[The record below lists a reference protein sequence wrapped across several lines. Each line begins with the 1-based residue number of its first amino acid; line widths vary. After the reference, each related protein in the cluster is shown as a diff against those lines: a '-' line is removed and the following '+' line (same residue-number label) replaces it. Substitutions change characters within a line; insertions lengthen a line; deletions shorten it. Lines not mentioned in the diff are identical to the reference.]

1 MNLETLDYTLDR
13 ALIAQTPRSVR
24 DGARL
29 LVVGRGIGVQAHAT
43 VRDLGRWLSPGD
55 LLIVNDAEV
64 TAARLRGRRRP
75 GGGAVEILLAEQ
87 LEAEEEWLCLARN
100 AGRAPGD
107 ERITFGPE
115 LDGILS
121 GPGEGPYRRI
131 RFDAQGDLG
140 GALRRYGE
148 LPLPPYIRRP
158 AGPLPL
164 DHERYQT
171 VFARVPGAIAAPTA
185 GLHFTPALLRAL
197 DASGIRHAA
206 ITLLVGVATFLPVRT
221 ASLDEHHVPAERY
234 EIPAATAA
242 AIAATRA
249 RGGRVVAVGTTSV
262 RALESAALDD
272 GTVRSGSGRT
282 QLVIGAGYRFH
293 VVDALLT
300 NLHLPRSTL
309 LALVAAFAGLEPT
322 LSAYRA
328 ANAAGYRFYSYG
340 DAMLIT

>member
-24 DGARL
+24 DSARL
-29 LVVGRGIGVQAHAT
+29 LVVDRGIGVRAHAT

-64 TAARLRGRRRP
+64 TAARLRGRRR
-75 GGGAVEILLAEQ
+75 GGGAIEVLLAEPLAAGQ
-87 LEAEEEWLCLARN
+87 EWLCLARN
-100 AGRAPGD
+100 AGRAAGG

-131 RFDAQGDLG
+131 RFDARGDLG

-197 DASGIRHAA
+197 DASGIGHAA

-221 ASLDEHHVPAERY
+221 ASLDAHHVPTERY

-242 AIAATRA
+242 AITATRA

-282 QLVIGAGYRFH
+282 QLVIGAGYSFR